1 MAFDAKDQ
9 TIGELLNK
17 ISFSVPRNQRRYVWD
32 KTNWEELLED
42 VLFSC
47 KADRK
52 AHFIGSIVLKDE
64 GKREG
69 ISRYII
75 IDGQQRITTIV
86 LALISIMKLFLEK
99 NMKNEFLGTVD
110 YIMTKNNINQ
120 QMPILT
126 SSYHISLEKMINKII
141 DIQNDDNMTIDRF
154 VNSCILSVQRDKV
167 IGDAVKFFYESIKKD
182 INQFDGQVEKRL
194 LSIRDAIIGMVL
206 VSIISST
213 EEDSYTI
220 FEILNARGQELEQ
233 HELLKNYI
241 MRYIDP
247 IENRDMAKEKWEIM
261 EKELGKYFKRFIN
274 QYVWHRYG
282 TIDKLST
289 YRIIQKKSK
298 GDNINDL
305 LDDILLKAGYY
316 CKFINPVFGDD
327 GNCSQVEYEVYSFFK
342 SKRQEQFRPLLLSL
356 LHQKELGGVDE
367 SLYEQTLKFL
377 YNFFVCYTIIGKEK
391 SNNLRDTIIQ
401 YATILENEYSND
413 KLFLFA
419 ETIKRK
425 IPSYEWFEK
434 SFSTLGWSNRTDIF
448 RDSKDKER
456 VKLVLEIIEKFV
468 SQRTEIGEFTV
479 EHILP
484 DSEGEKNAH
493 IGNLIPLEKNLN
505 EKCKAK
511 ALEKKCVYYKQS
523 SFYTARG
530 IVNRYSGKTF
540 DVTARTK
547 HLAKMIYNNILEL
560 NQLYYLDK

>member
-367 SLYEQTLKFL
+367 SLY
-377 YNFFVCYTIIGKEK
+377 
-391 SNNLRDTIIQ
+391 
-401 YATILENEYSND
+401 
-413 KLFLFA
+413 
-419 ETIKRK
+419 
-425 IPSYEWFEK
+425 
-434 SFSTLGWSNRTDIF
+434 
-448 RDSKDKER
+448 
-456 VKLVLEIIEKFV
+456 
-468 SQRTEIGEFTV
+468 
-479 EHILP
+479 
-484 DSEGEKNAH
+484 
-493 IGNLIPLEKNLN
+493 
-505 EKCKAK
+505 
-511 ALEKKCVYYKQS
+511 
-523 SFYTARG
+523 
-530 IVNRYSGKTF
+530 
-540 DVTARTK
+540 
-547 HLAKMIYNNILEL
+547 
-560 NQLYYLDK
+560 